1 MPDGAVTFSKLTPNA
16 LDESA
21 VSDDTVSPDE
31 EGICN
36 GKKFTENGLIEF
48 LEQAAEMFSQAGMF
62 EGVNE
67 VYKPVIKI
75 VEANRDFKKLSD
87 IHKRLHKAF
96 DTIEKQQGKR
106 VFPTYYRVGFYG
118 QRFGDLDGEEFVYK
132 EPALTKLPEIA
143 DRLGKFYENK
153 FGQDNLIII
162 RVSAAFCTIIYADLI
177 IAINNG
183 RTPNKWNS
191 RS

>member
-162 RVSAAFCTIIYADLI
+162 RVSAALCTCQYNI
-177 IAINNG
+177 IAINCC
-183 RTPNKWNS
+183 RTPNKWS
-191 RS
+191 YPS

>member
-75 VEANRDFKKLSD
+75 VEANRDFKKLSE
-87 IHKRLHKAF
+87 IHRWVVGGTGGKGTTGGMVYTIPYLYTTTPSVSS
-96 DTIEKQQGKR
+96 DTHQQ
-106 VFPTYYRVGFYG
+106 
-118 QRFGDLDGEEFVYK
+118 
-132 EPALTKLPEIA
+132 
-143 DRLGKFYENK
+143 
-153 FGQDNLIII
+153 
-162 RVSAAFCTIIYADLI
+162 
-177 IAINNG
+177 
-183 RTPNKWNS
+183 
-191 RS
+191 